1 MLTVEEY
8 ISDRKKKDKLDEFN
22 FQNHSENMAQV
33 IQYVTE
39 YFTTY
44 LNIEDYS
51 YEQIK
56 TQQAIDRFKSGIS
69 ETYPDSKDF
78 IIDYYWKNRKRI
90 DTVVEKTLNDLQ
102 DGELFYLPEDDKYV
116 AEVVSKKILGTVTNE
131 EFLNK
136 VSLVVKEYRQS
147 RGEQPSAADLKDLDN
162 ALVDWIKETFQT
174 YHVNLYDYA
183 YNIADSF
190 FDSHVETIYDSSRE
204 TFYHIN
210 QYEYRYQENPFN
222 INELYKRNRHRVFI
236 EDHKGELEMLIMY
249 CWLYYCIS
257 DKDYWPEY
265 VKLCMMS
272 HRVHLAN
279 YKRVLVPVH
288 ISGLEY
294 TCDIESNINYVETK
308 NGILKNFPGES
319 YVLQIVY
326 EKTDDSIWK
335 NIESMQEIIKNLQ
348 KSFKEFGAPKLLE
361 FTSPF
366 NSTYFSKEDFFKQ
379 YRLLEKGM
387 QRFTGLKI
395 ALINGYMKRNKGKEY
410 MFSTIEDIIQL
421 RNTCKELKLHLK
433 LSVDF
438 TDVSGKNILK
448 KELRHMVNA
457 LSEIRSFIIA
467 IHLNEVNNWFGYRTL
482 YSDNRGKD
490 HRYIY
495 ISNNDEQPLSEFLA
509 GMGMIMQD
517 SRERYLIP
525 NTVKNSRGLEELVDT
540 LLRGGFYFKGEVIEN
555 EE

>member
-1 MLTVEEY
+1 MLTLEEY
-8 ISDRKKKDKLDEFN
+8 IASRKKKDKLDEFD
-22 FQNHSENMAQV
+22 FQKHSENMAQV

-39 YFTTY
+39 YFNTY

-56 TQQAIDRFKSGIS
+56 TQQVIDRLKNGIADR
-69 ETYPDSKDF
+69 YPDSKEF
-78 IIDYYWKNRKRI
+78 IIDYYWKYRKRI
-90 DTVVEKTLNDLQ
+90 DTLVEKTFDDLQ
-102 DGELFYLPEDDKYV
+102 DGESFYLPEDDKCV
-116 AEVVSKKILGTVTNE
+116 AEIICKKKLGTEANE
-131 EFLNK
+131 DFLNK
-136 VSLVVKEYRQS
+136 VTLVVKEYRQNRS
-147 RGEQPSAADLKDLDN
+147 EQPSTADLKDLDN

-204 TFYHIN
+204 TFYHVN
-210 QYEYRYQENPFN
+210 QYEYRYQDNPFN
-222 INELYKRNRHRVFI
+222 INALYERNKHRVFI
-236 EDHKGELEMLIMY
+236 EGHKGELEMLIMY

-265 VKLCMMS
+265 VKLCMIS
-272 HRVHLAN
+272 HRVHLSN
-279 YKRVLVPVH
+279 FKRILVPVH
-288 ISGLEY
+288 ISGMEY
-294 TCDIESNINYVETK
+294 PCDIESRINYIETK
-308 NGILKNFPGES
+308 NGILKTSPGED

-335 NIESMQEIIKNLQ
+335 NTESMHEVIKNLQ

-366 NSTYFSKEDFFKQ
+366 NSAYFSKEDFFKQ

-387 QRFTGLKI
+387 QRFTSLKI

-421 RNTCKELKLHLK
+421 RNTCKELKLKLK

-448 KELRHMVNA
+448 KDLRHMVNA

-467 IHLNEVNNWFGYRTL
+467 IHLNEVNNWFGYRSL
-482 YSDNRGKD
+482 YSDSRGKD
-490 HRYIY
+490 HRYVY
-495 ISNNDEQPLSEFLA
+495 ISNNGEQPLSEFLA
-509 GMGMIMQD
+509 GVGMIMQD

-525 NTVKNSRGLEELVDT
+525 STVKNSTGLEQLVDT
-540 LLRGGFYFKGEVIEN
+540 LSRGGFYFKGEVMEN